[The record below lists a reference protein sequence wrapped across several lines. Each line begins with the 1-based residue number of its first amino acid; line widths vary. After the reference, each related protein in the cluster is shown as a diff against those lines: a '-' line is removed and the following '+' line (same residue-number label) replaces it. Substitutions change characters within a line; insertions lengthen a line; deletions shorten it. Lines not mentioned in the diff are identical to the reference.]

1 MTGPMGQAFMLWFQ
15 KEGMQDEYLRES
27 SKHYFIEQNRADW
40 KLIQLLDSYAT
51 MDLNKPGMSDKG
63 YQLKQSL
70 GARMGLYKTVEEEKI
85 RKATPQEIA
94 NLIAADIQ
102 KSIMEAKEKDNG

>member
-1 MTGPMGQAFMLWFQ
+1 MGHAFRLWFQ

-27 SKHYFIEQNRADW
+27 SRHFFVEQNKADW

-63 YQLKQSL
+63 YQLKQSV
-70 GARMGLYKTVEEEKI
+70 GSKMGIYRSENEKED
-85 RKATPQEIA
+85 KPLTQKEIA
-94 NLIAADIQ
+94 ELIALDIQ
-102 KSIMEAKEKDNG
+102 KSIQEVKENG